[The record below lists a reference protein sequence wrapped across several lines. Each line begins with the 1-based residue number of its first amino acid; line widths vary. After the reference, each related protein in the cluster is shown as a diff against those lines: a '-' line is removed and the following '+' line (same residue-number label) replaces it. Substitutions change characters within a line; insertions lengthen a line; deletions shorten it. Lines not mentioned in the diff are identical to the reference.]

1 MVDGPA
7 LPPTLAQLEAD
18 ARRRWRVMVED
29 LAAGGRAPHPHAL
42 LEVAAV
48 LEIQQP
54 GEALERAAAAARAGA
69 APVF

>member
-1 MVDGPA
+1 MDPD
-7 LPPTLAQLEAD
+7 LEELLVD
-18 ARRRWRVMVED
+18 ARRRWREMVDD
-29 LAAGGRAPHPHAL
+29 LAAGRRVPHPHAL

-54 GEALERAAAAARAGA
+54 GEALERAAAAAREGA